1 MRQRMKS
8 SAIPDPKITGALSP
22 LYSRLHLINERAK
35 NSLTIAPASSIGAPP
50 TVAVPCIATP
60 APYSPARQQCDAAAQ
75 AAQTPLRRRCSS
87 STPPRR
93 LGHREQPNTGG
104 HQFLNAVG
112 GPLRKANTS
121 CIDRRCG
128 VACAE
133 LGFLVN
139 PDDVIND
146 LFVEDDDGS
155 EETSPQCI
163 CRINFDHC
171 KARCTE
177 NACGNYSSIGVDASL
192 GQQENMKK
200 HWQFHYESSYTCFGD
215 GELSYVAPFS
225 FLNLAFHT

>member
-35 NSLTIAPASSIGAPP
+35 NSLTIALASSIGAPP

-60 APYSPARQQCDAAAQ
+60 APNSPARQQCDAA
-75 AAQTPLRRRCSS
+75 
-87 STPPRR
+87 
-93 LGHREQPNTGG
+93 
-104 HQFLNAVG
+104 
-112 GPLRKANTS
+112 ANTS

-171 KARCTE
+171 KAWCTE